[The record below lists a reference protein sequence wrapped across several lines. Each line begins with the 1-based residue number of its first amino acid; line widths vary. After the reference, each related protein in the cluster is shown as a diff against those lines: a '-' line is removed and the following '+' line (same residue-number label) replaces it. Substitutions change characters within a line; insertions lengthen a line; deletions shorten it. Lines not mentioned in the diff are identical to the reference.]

1 MGLCPA
7 EILDKSG
14 VCSTGVKLPEIQTRP
29 KHTGMSYRS
38 KLARQDQR
46 PDSQQ
51 STKSDPPLRGI
62 IEDQN
67 KYISKIAMG
76 FYNSIQ
82 IFYSQE
88 EKGLSKSEWDI
99 GSKIRVNAR
108 TIFAY
113 SIIIRRVLDATELKL
128 GRFPRIVS

>member
-7 EILDKSG
+7 EILDRSG
-14 VCSTGVKLPEIQTRP
+14 ACSTSVKLPEIQTRP
-29 KHTGMSYRS
+29 KHTGMSYISR
-38 KLARQDQR
+38 LARQDQR

-51 STKSDPPLRGI
+51 STKSNPPLTGI

-76 FYNSIQ
+76 FYNFIQ

-88 EKGLSKSEWDI
+88 EKGLSKSEEDI
-99 GSKIRVNAR
+99 GSKIRVSAR
-108 TIFAY
+108 TI
-113 SIIIRRVLDATELKL
+113 
-128 GRFPRIVS
+128 